1 MADAEVKNKVRQ
13 RARVTV
19 TGDGMAATLI
29 LFRPATDEPQ
39 VTMDEVMEEVKG
51 AGVIHGIDEEAIRR
65 VVTNEDYNNPTT
77 IATGDRPIKG
87 ENAKFEYH
95 FDTSL
100 KHTPKEDEEGRID
113 YRDINFIQNVDKDAV
128 LATKIPPTDGVPG
141 KSVTGKEIKGP
152 SGRDIPFNKGVN
164 TVVSDDGLRLIATA
178 SGAIVYLHGKVAV
191 NDLTVI
197 NGDVDHTVGNIECKG
212 SVRIAG
218 SVKAGFTLKI
228 DGDLEVNGNVEDS
241 TVEVKGNIVV
251 KGGFFGKGHG
261 VMSAGGDI
269 TLKFAEGQRIAAGGN
284 ILVGGEIIN
293 CNVFAKNKIRVKGQ
307 KGKIIGGETKAGK
320 EIRAS
325 VLGSD
330 AGTATHLYA
339 AYDTELMRK
348 YDEVAGELKRL
359 QEDGERVKT
368 ALYGLYKLQ
377 LAGKLPPDKLKA
389 LEELKKF
396 SDDLPGT
403 IESLKVQK
411 EALEEKMREFK
422 DACIIGEKVVH
433 NGVVAHFGPIYRE
446 NLEDHLHCKLTIE
459 GNQVLL
465 SEFRGGGDD

>member
-1 MADAEVKNKVRQ
+1 MADADVKNKVRQ

-19 TGDGMAATLI
+19 AGDGMTATLI
-29 LFRPATDEPQ
+29 LFRPATDEPP
-39 VTMDEVMEEVKG
+39 VTVDEVMTEVEG

-65 VVTNEDYNNPTT
+65 VVNAEDYNNPTT

-87 ENAKFEYH
+87 ENSKFEYQ

-128 LATKIPPTDGVPG
+128 LVTKTPPTDGVPG
-141 KSVTGKEIKGP
+141 KSVTGREIKGP

-164 TVVSDDGLRLIATA
+164 TVISEDGLKLVATA

-191 NDLTVI
+191 NDLTII
-197 NGDVDHTVGNIECKG
+197 NGDLDHTVGNIECKG
-212 SVRIAG
+212 SVRISG
-218 SVKAGFTLKI
+218 NVKAGFTLKI
-228 DGDLEVNGNVEDS
+228 DGDLEVNGHVEDS
-241 TVEVKGNIVV
+241 TIEVKGNIIV
-251 KGGFFGKGHG
+251 KGGFFGKGAG

-269 TLKFAEGQRIAAGGN
+269 TLKYAEGQRMASGGS

-293 CNVFAKNKIRVKGQ
+293 CNVFAKDQIRVKGQ
-307 KGKIIGGETKAGK
+307 KGKIIGGEIKAGK
-320 EIRAS
+320 EVRAS

-339 AYDTELMRK
+339 AYDPELMRK
-348 YDEVAGELKRL
+348 YDELSSEIKRL
-359 QEDGERVKT
+359 EEDGERVKT

-377 LAGKLPPDKLKA
+377 LAGKLPADKAKA

-396 SDDLPGT
+396 TDDLPST
-403 IESLKVQK
+403 LDSLGAQK
-411 EALEEKMREFK
+411 QAVEEKMREFR
-422 DACIIGEKVVH
+422 DACVIAEKVMH
-433 NGVVAHFGPIYRE
+433 AGVVVHFGPIYRE
-446 NLEDHLHCKLTIE
+446 NLEDHMHCRLIMEGSSILLTE
-459 GNQVLL
+459 Y
-465 SEFRGGGDD
+465 RGGED